1 MKKWARVGMTFEVDK
16 NLWAQDQEIAVMDA
30 FSDNRARLDG
40 ETYFPEQADENDG
53 NEDDLDLEGVVTIV
67 GGSPSKNK
75 TLHKSDVITKWA
87 RVGMTIV
94 VNDELW
100 KESQSKA
107 IANAFFTGNVA
118 LDGDTY
124 FPEEADENDGT
135 EDDMDLSGT
144 IKFAE
149 NEKISVGC
157 FK

>member
-1 MKKWARVGMTFEVDK
+1 MEKWARVGMTFEVEK
-16 NLWAQDQEIAVMDA
+16 NLWERDQEIAVMDA

-40 ETYFPEQADENDG
+40 ETYFPEQAAENDG
-53 NEDDLDLEGVVTIV
+53 TEDDLDLEGVVTIV
-67 GGSPSKNK
+67 GGSPSKN
-75 TLHKSDVITKWA
+75 TNLQKSDVITKWA

-107 IANAFFTGNVA
+107 ITNAFFTGNVE
-118 LDGDTY
+118 LDGETY

-135 EDDMDLSGT
+135 EDDMDLCGT

-149 NEKISVGC
+149 NEKISVGY